1 MRLLIVL
8 TALAGLFAIS
18 GCGEG
23 SVSDSA
29 DSANESP
36 TVAQPVASHSEESA
50 DFAMPDDEFP
60 IGLAEGEGAEAPA
73 PGSKVAMKAG
83 RGTDEDF
90 GGESMPSPPSRQ
102 KQIQSGTLTA
112 GSLDDHDRYGE
123 FLDYVNT
130 ARQRASGQTL
140 SSFDG
145 RRIPIKVVTPQGAPV
160 AHAKVTIAVIEPPS
174 DGGPDEI
181 ELRYP
186 AGQQPP
192 RRLVTLHTGT
202 DGRASLVPSLDGAG
216 SATKFEIS
224 VETAAGTTAT
234 LIESIEHGE
243 WTVEVDEARRP
254 LPQKLDLALVIDTTG
269 SMGDELEYL
278 KVEIDSIAARI
289 KRLFPD
295 VDQRFALIL
304 YRDNG
309 DEYVTRTF
317 DFTGS
322 ISDFRNQ
329 LARQQANGGGDY
341 PEAMQEA
348 LRQTNELSWR
358 DGSAARVAFLVG
370 DAPPHTQHF
379 DQTLESVM
387 QLRRKEVTLFP
398 IAASGV
404 RREAEYLMRISAF
417 LTMGQYLFLTDHSGV
432 GNSHAKPTTPK
443 YTVER
448 LDQLMVRMVTTEL
461 AGEPVLPRDIIAI
474 EETGGPFVP
483 PGQLPEQAAA
493 KCEVMPEEITLNC
506 GPPIGLLVGTYGRPI
521 FGIACLVTLA
531 FLEFRFARRA

>member
-23 SVSDSA
+23 SVTDSA
-29 DSANESP
+29 DSGSVSP
-36 TVAQPVASHSEESA
+36 TVARPVIAGSA
-50 DFAMPDDEFP
+50 DFAMPDRRPD
-60 IGLAEGEGAEAPA
+60 IGLAEGEGAEAA
-73 PGSKVAMKAG
+73 AALDSEFAMKAG
-83 RGTDEDF
+83 RGTAEDF
-90 GGESMPSPPSRQ
+90 GEESMPAPKIRQ

-112 GSLDDHDRYGE
+112 GSLDDRNRYSE

-130 ARQRASGQTL
+130 ARQRATGQTL
-140 SSFDG
+140 SLFDG
-145 RRIPIKVVTPQGAPV
+145 RCIPIKVVTPQGAPV
-160 AHAKVTIAVIEPPS
+160 ANAKVTIAAIEIPTE
-174 DGGPDEI
+174 GETDEI

-186 AGQQPP
+186 AGQQSP

-202 DGRASLVPSLDGAG
+202 DGRTSLVPSLDGAG
-216 SATKFEIS
+216 TATKFEIS
-224 VETAAGTTAT
+224 VETAAETTAT

-322 ISDFRNQ
+322 INDFRSL
-329 LARQQANGGGDY
+329 LAQQQASGGGDY

-348 LRQTNELSWR
+348 LRQANDLSWR

-370 DAPPHTQHF
+370 DAPPHAQHF
-379 DQTLESVM
+379 DQTLESVI

-417 LTMGQYLFLTDHSGV
+417 LTMGQYLFLTDHSGI
-432 GNSHAKPTTPK
+432 GNAHAKPTTSN

-474 EETGGPFVP
+474 EETGGPFFP
-483 PGQLPEQAAA
+483 PGQLPEQAAV
-493 KCEVMPEEITLNC
+493 EVMPEEITLNC
-506 GPPIGLLVGTYGRPI
+506 GPPIGLLLETYGRPI

-531 FLEFRFARRA
+531 FLEFRFA

>member
-1 MRLLIVL
+1 MHLLIVL

-23 SVSDSA
+23 SVTDSA
-29 DSANESP
+29 DSGSVSP
-36 TVAQPVASHSEESA
+36 TVARPVIAESA
-50 DFAMPDDEFP
+50 DFAMPD
-60 IGLAEGEGAEAPA
+60 IGLAEGEGAEAA
-73 PGSKVAMKAG
+73 AALDSEFAMKAG
-83 RGTDEDF
+83 RGTAEDF
-90 GGESMPSPPSRQ
+90 GEESMPAPAIRQ

-112 GSLDDHDRYGE
+112 GSLDDHNGYSE

-130 ARQRASGQTL
+130 ARQRATGQTL
-140 SSFDG
+140 SLFDG
-145 RRIPIKVVTPQGAPV
+145 RCIPIKVVTPQGAPV
-160 AHAKVTIAVIEPPS
+160 ANAKVTIAAIEIPTE
-174 DGGPDEI
+174 GETDEI

-186 AGQQPP
+186 AGQHSP

-202 DGRASLVPSLDGAG
+202 DGRTSLVPSLDGAG
-216 SATKFEIS
+216 TATKFEIS
-224 VETAAGTTAT
+224 VETAAETTAT

-243 WTVEVDEARRP
+243 WTVEGDEARRP

-278 KVEIDSIAARI
+278 KGEIDSIAARI

-322 ISDFRNQ
+322 ISDFRSQ
-329 LARQQANGGGDY
+329 LAQQQASGGGDY
-341 PEAMQEA
+341 PEA
-348 LRQTNELSWR
+348 LRQANDLSWR

-370 DAPPHTQHF
+370 DAPPHAQHF

-387 QLRRKEVTLFP
+387 QLRRKEVTLLP

-417 LTMGQYLFLTDHSGV
+417 LTMGQYLFLTDHSGI
-432 GNSHAKPTTPK
+432 GNAHAKPTTSN

-483 PGQLPEQAAA
+483 PGQLPEQAAV
-493 KCEVMPEEITLNC
+493 EVMPEEIILNC
-506 GPPIGLLVGTYGRPI
+506 GPPIGLLLETYGRPI